1 MAMVNRLSSCQG
13 RVAAVRGPPAQ
24 LGTGLSE
31 VLQLPNKIKNNAAR
45 FRARTFS
52 RRMARIR
59 VAEANG
65 RATVGALSLE
75 NGDRVTV
82 TSRSWRSTGVSL
94 LAIGTLGLTL
104 SGCGMSVLTSGM
116 GGGMFGGGTSS
127 TGTPKRVTEETMLSS
142 AKADNAGSTGGD
154 GVARGCPRFQISS
167 RDHHVTIYEPGRA
180 GDGLGVMHR
189 GEITRTARECHI
201 EGNRVTVKYGFSGR
215 ILLGPRGRSGPISLP
230 YRVSVLDPKRA
241 RIAGDRA
248 TVESNVSPDKPI
260 AYFSQVRTVTFD
272 VPEGARAGD
281 IDVFVGFESDTPGAG

>member
-1 MAMVNRLSSCQG
+1 MAMVNRLSSCRDQDE
-13 RVAAVRGPPAQ
+13 AARCPPSQ
-24 LGTGLSE
+24 LGTGSSE
-31 VLQLPNKIKNNAAR
+31 VLQLPNKIKNNGAGSCAR
-45 FRARTFS
+45 SF
-52 RRMARIR
+52 ARIR
-59 VAEANG
+59 TAKTTEH
-65 RATVGALSLE
+65 ATVGGLPLKP
-75 NGDRVTV
+75 NGDRVAV
-82 TSRSWRSTGVSL
+82 QSRSWQSTGLRLFAV
-94 LAIGTLGLTL
+94 GTLGLAL

-127 TGTPKRVTEETMLSS
+127 TGTSKRVTEEGLLSS
-142 AKADNAGSTGGD
+142 AKGESAGGGAD
-154 GVARGCPRFQISS
+154 VARGCPRFQIAS

-215 ILLGPRGRSGPISLP
+215 ILLGPRGRPGTITLP
-230 YRVSVLDPKRA
+230 YSVSVLDPKRA

-248 TVESNVSPDKPI
+248 TIESTVSLDNPI

-281 IDVFVGFESDTPGAG
+281 IDVFVGFEQNAPGAG

>member
-1 MAMVNRLSSCQG
+1 MAMVNRLSSCRDQN
-13 RVAAVRGPPAQ
+13 AAAHRSPSQ

-31 VLQLPNKIKNNAAR
+31 VLPLPNKIKNNGAGSCAR
-45 FRARTFS
+45 SFAR
-52 RRMARIR
+52 RLARIQ
-59 VAEANG
+59 VAEADG
-65 RATVGALSLE
+65 DTTAGGLPLKR

-82 TSRSWRSTGVSL
+82 QSRSWRSTGLRLIAAGSL
-94 LAIGTLGLTL
+94 GFAL
-104 SGCGMSVLTSGM
+104 SGCGMAVLTSGM

-127 TGTPKRVTEETMLSS
+127 TGTSKRVTEESLLSS
-142 AKADNAGSTGGD
+142 AKSDGAGSAGE
-154 GVARGCPRFQISS
+154 GVARGCPRFQVAS

-215 ILLGPRGRSGPISLP
+215 ILLGPRGRPGSITLP
-230 YRVSVLDPKRA
+230 VSVAVLDPKRA

-248 TVESNVSPDKPI
+248 TVESTVSLDKPI
-260 AYFSQVRTVTFD
+260 AYFSAVRSVTFD

-281 IDVFVGFESDTPGAG
+281 IDVFVGFEQNTPGAG

>member
-1 MAMVNRLSSCQG
+1 MVG
-13 RVAAVRGPPAQ
+13 
-24 LGTGLSE
+24 GL
-31 VLQLPNKIKNNAAR
+31 P
-45 FRARTFS
+45 
-52 RRMARIR
+52 
-59 VAEANG
+59 
-65 RATVGALSLE
+65 LE
-75 NGDRVTV
+75 PNGDRVTV
-82 TSRSWRSTGVSL
+82 TSRSWRSTGLNL
-94 LAIGTLGLTL
+94 LAIGTLGIAL

-127 TGTPKRVTEETMLSS
+127 TGTPKRVTEEGMLSS
-142 AKADNAGSTGGD
+142 AKADSAGGTVGE
-154 GVARGCPRFQISS
+154 GVARGCPRFQIAS

-215 ILLGPRGRSGPISLP
+215 ILLGPRGRPGAITLP

-248 TVESNVSPDKPI
+248 SVESTVSLDKPI
-260 AYFSQVRTVTFD
+260 AYFSAVRTVTFD

-281 IDVFVGFESDTPGAG
+281 IDVFVGFEQDTPGAG